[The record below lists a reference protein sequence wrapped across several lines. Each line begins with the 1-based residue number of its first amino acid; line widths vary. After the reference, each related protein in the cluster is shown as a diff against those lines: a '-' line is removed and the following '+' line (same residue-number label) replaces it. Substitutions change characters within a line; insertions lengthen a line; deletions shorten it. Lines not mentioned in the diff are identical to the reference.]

1 MGSTISGELMLR
13 LAALALAV
21 ALVGCGSPD
30 RPGAVDIEALER
42 AIPAGLV
49 PDHPESVT
57 VVDCPEITLDGLGPV
72 SCTAVIAGVDVPV
85 KVTRPDRLNRM
96 EVSIGVALVR
106 AGDVEVEVEE
116 RLVADLGD
124 VVDVSC
130 DPPVRV
136 ARSDQQFTCVVID
149 PLSRAHRFHATL
161 MGTDAAFR
169 LELVP
174 RG

>member
-1 MGSTISGELMLR
+1 MHR

-30 RPGAVDIEALER
+30 RPGVVDVEALVR
-42 AIPAGLV
+42 AIPGGLV
-49 PDHPESVT
+49 PDHPESVA

-72 SCTAVIAGVDVPV
+72 SCRAIIAGVDVPV
-85 KVTRPDRLNRM
+85 KVTRPDRLDRM
-96 EVSIGVALVR
+96 EVSVGVALVR
-106 AGDVEVEVEE
+106 AVDVAAEVEE

-124 VVDVSC
+124 VDDVSC
-130 DPPVRV
+130 NPPVRV
-136 ARSDQQFTCVVID
+136 ARSGQQFTCVVID

-161 MGTDAAFR
+161 TGTDAVFR